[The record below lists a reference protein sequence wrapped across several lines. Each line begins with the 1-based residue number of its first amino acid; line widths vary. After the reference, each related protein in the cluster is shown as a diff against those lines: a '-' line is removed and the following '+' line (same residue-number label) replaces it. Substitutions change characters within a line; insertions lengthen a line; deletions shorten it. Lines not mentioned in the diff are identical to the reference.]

1 MILYT
6 IFVVETINN
15 IRSCDIV
22 YCYKPFKAI
31 KCYGNDEGDPTE
43 LMI

>member
-6 IFVVETINN
+6 ICVVKTINN
-15 IRSCDIV
+15 IRNCDIV
-22 YCYKPFKAI
+22 YCFKPFKAI

>member
-6 IFVVETINN
+6 IFVVKTINN
-15 IRSCDIV
+15 IINCDIV